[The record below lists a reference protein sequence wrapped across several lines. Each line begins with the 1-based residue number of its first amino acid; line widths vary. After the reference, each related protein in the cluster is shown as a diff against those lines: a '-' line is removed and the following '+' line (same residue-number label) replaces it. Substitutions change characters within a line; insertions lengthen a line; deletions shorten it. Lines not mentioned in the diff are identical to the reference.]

1 MNQSLSA
8 FLLFGVLLS
17 LPLTVG
23 GQETNSIMA
32 RRIIFNGPSF
42 QPENPTESSRVT
54 SPSVSARELS
64 IPERAVKA
72 YRKGTDRLSKNDPGR
87 QPRSFPNAPLP
98 NFRTFMRLTMRWVWL
113 NCVWGMKK
121 RLNWRFRNLSTLVAA
136 ITQNRILA

>member
-23 GQETNSIMA
+23 GQETTSIMA

-72 YRKGTDRLSKNDPGR
+72 YRKGTDRLSKNDPAGSLVHFQTR
-87 QPRSFPNAPLP
+87 
-98 NFRTFMRLTMRWVWL
+98 
-113 NCVWGMKK
+113 
-121 RLNWRFRNLSTLVAA
+121 RFRISELL
-136 ITQNRILA
+136 